1 MNCALPKHSK
11 LCGQERISALY
22 KHGKRFT
29 AWPLRV
35 TWQKL
40 PELSPFRGSGG
51 PSHLPLLG
59 GPGGPAQVL
68 VWAPKSLFKHAVDR
82 NHLRRL
88 MREAYRLHQDILQA
102 QPVLQRSDPTGE
114 AGQRSYLIAFNYID
128 KQPQP
133 FAVIE
138 RAVIKA
144 LKKISKDEE

>member
-1 MNCALPKHSK
+1 M
-11 LCGQERISALY
+11 
-22 KHGKRFT
+22 

-35 TWQKL
+35 TWM
-40 PELSPFRGSGG
+40 
-51 PSHLPLLG
+51 
-59 GPGGPAQVL
+59 PAEDTQIL

-114 AGQRSYLIAFNYID
+114 AGQQSYLIAFNYID
-128 KQPQP
+128 KERQPY
-133 FAVIE
+133 AVIE

-144 LKKISKDEE
+144 LKRIKTNE

>member
-1 MNCALPKHSK
+1 MINCELPKHSK
-11 LCGQERISALY
+11 LCGQERITALY
-22 KHGKRFT
+22 KSGHRFV

-35 TWQKL
+35 TWM
-40 PELSPFRGSGG
+40 
-51 PSHLPLLG
+51 
-59 GPGGPAQVL
+59 PAEDTQIL

-128 KQPQP
+128 KERQPY
-133 FAVIE
+133 AVIE

-144 LKKISKDEE
+144 LKRIKTNE